1 MSGSER
7 GCSCRARARAGP
19 RSSWTPPPWP
29 GGAGAGGGGLE
40 LVPASTQH
48 VRPGQGGVVRRTLGP
63 EATALRMVADLDR
76 LVSIVQQLERPLVLV
91 GAELDGLVARL
102 YTQLH

>member
-1 MSGSER
+1 M
-7 GCSCRARARAGP
+7 
-19 RSSWTPPPWP
+19 
-29 GGAGAGGGGLE
+29 
-40 LVPASTQH
+40 
-48 VRPGQGGVVRRTLGP
+48 VRRTLGP